1 MTQRAGNPAGG
12 VVRAPWPVPGANALF
27 QVGDNLAG
35 DAAVNVT
42 DFGHDCVSFGLGLAA
57 AAATLPVGET
67 GGSKGKGDG
76 RGGGGTTG
84 PRGGRLRVCTSA
96 ARKTGETPA
105 GGGPRPAHP
114 SAREGRR
121 PFEP

>member
-12 VVRAPWPVPGANALF
+12 VLRAPWPVPRANALL
-27 QVGDNLAG
+27 QVGDDLAG

-42 DFGHDCVSFGLGLAA
+42 DFGHGLVSFGLGLAA

-76 RGGGGTTG
+76 RGGGSPARRAAVGGSAQAQRGRPGRPRPEAGQSPRTL
-84 PRGGRLRVCTSA
+84 PRARGGA
-96 ARKTGETPA
+96 P
-105 GGGPRPAHP
+105 
-114 SAREGRR
+114 
-121 PFEP
+121 